1 MKNSQKI
8 TRIHLSVNDQDIPVI
23 IGLVSPDPDYKLSLK
38 LNRKL
43 DISLK
48 NIDPVT
54 FQDEEGKIFQFSK
67 FSGFSVAQ
75 DSVFQLVSNRAG
87 KNFLLKKLINIDY
100 LLLIHDR
107 GKNLKQESIISQI
120 REIESITGVFNI
132 DFKTLKDKNLKY
144 LI

>member
-23 IGLVSPDPDYKLSLK
+23 IGLVSHDPDYKLSLK

-48 NIDPVT
+48 NIDPVL

-67 FSGFSVAQ
+67 FSGSSLAQ
-75 DSVFQLVSNRAG
+75 NSGFQLVSNRAG
-87 KNFLLKKLINIDY
+87 KNFLLKRLINIDY
-100 LLLIHDR
+100 LLLIQDPE
-107 GKNLKQESIISQI
+107 KNLKQESIISQI

-132 DFKTLKDKNLKY
+132 DIKTLKDKNLKY

>member
-23 IGLVSPDPDYKLSLK
+23 IGLVSHDPDYKLSLK

-48 NIDPVT
+48 NIDPVI
-54 FQDEEGKIFQFSK
+54 FQDDEGKIFQFSK
-67 FSGFSVAQ
+67 FSGSSLAQ
-75 DSVFQLVSNRAG
+75 NSGFQLVSNRVG
-87 KNFLLKKLINIDY
+87 KNFLLKRLINIDY
-100 LLLIHDR
+100 LLLIQDPE
-107 GKNLKQESIISQI
+107 KNLKQESIISQI

-132 DFKTLKDKNLKY
+132 DIKTLKDKNLRY

>member
-23 IGLVSPDPDYKLSLK
+23 IGLVSHDPDYKLSLQ

-67 FSGFSVAQ
+67 FSCFSVVQ
-75 DSVFQLVSNRAG
+75 DLVFHLVSNRAG

-107 GKNLKQESIISQI
+107 GKNLKQVSIISQI

>member
-8 TRIHLSVNDQDIPVI
+8 TRIHLSVNDQDIPAI

-48 NIDPVT
+48 TIDPVT

-67 FSGFSVAQ
+67 FSGSSMVQ
-75 DSVFQLVSNRAG
+75 DLVFQLVSNRAG
-87 KNFLLKKLINIDY
+87 TNFLLKKLINIDY
-100 LLLIHDR
+100 LLLIHDK
-107 GKNLKQESIISQI
+107 GVNLKQESIISQI
-120 REIESITGVFNI
+120 REIESITGVFKI
-132 DFKTLKDKNLKY
+132 DSKTLKDKNLKY

>member
-8 TRIHLSVNDQDIPVI
+8 TRIHLSVNDQDIPFV
-23 IGLVSPDPDYKLSLK
+23 IGLVSHDPDYKLSLK

-48 NIDPVT
+48 TIDPVI

-67 FSGFSVAQ
+67 FSGSSLAHN
-75 DSVFQLVSNRAG
+75 SGFQLVSNRAG
-87 KNFLLKKLINIDY
+87 KNFLLKRLINIDY
-100 LLLIHDR
+100 LLLIQDPE
-107 GKNLKQESIISQI
+107 KNLKQESIISQI
-120 REIESITGVFNI
+120 REIDSITGVFNI
-132 DFKTLKDKNLKY
+132 DIKTLKDKNLKY

>member
-8 TRIHLSVNDQDIPVI
+8 TRIHLSVNDQDIPFV
-23 IGLVSPDPDYKLSLK
+23 IGLVSHDPDYKLSLK

-48 NIDPVT
+48 TIDPVI

-67 FSGFSVAQ
+67 FSGSSLANN
-75 DSVFQLVSNRAG
+75 SGFQLVSNRTG
-87 KNFLLKKLINIDY
+87 KNFLLKRLINIDY
-100 LLLIHDR
+100 LLLIQDPE
-107 GKNLKQESIISQI
+107 KDLKQESIISQI
-120 REIESITGVFNI
+120 REIDSITGVFNI
-132 DFKTLKDKNLKY
+132 DIKTLKDKNLKY

>member
-8 TRIHLSVNDQDIPVI
+8 TRIHLSVNDQDIPFV
-23 IGLVSPDPDYKLSLK
+23 IGLVSHDPDYKLSLK

-48 NIDPVT
+48 TIDPVI

-67 FSGFSVAQ
+67 FSGSSLANN
-75 DSVFQLVSNRAG
+75 SGFQLVSNRDG
-87 KNFLLKKLINIDY
+87 KNFLLKRLINIDY
-100 LLLIHDR
+100 LLLIQDPE
-107 GKNLKQESIISQI
+107 KDLKQESIISQI
-120 REIESITGVFNI
+120 REIDSITGVFNI
-132 DFKTLKDKNLKY
+132 DIKTLKDKNLKY